1 MSIMKRTESIENQ
14 LRSKLLHKLT
24 PVSISIQCRRAED
37 QEDFFNVK
45 IYVRSLDD
53 EFSILRN
60 ELSSQS
66 FWQEMSK
73 MKNSIGHFEGN

>member
-1 MSIMKRTESIENQ
+1 MWIIFRYLL
-14 LRSKLLHKLT
+14 LRAIIISKLT
-24 PVSISIQCRRAED
+24 RTIQRAYR
-37 QEDFFNVK
+37 FFNVK